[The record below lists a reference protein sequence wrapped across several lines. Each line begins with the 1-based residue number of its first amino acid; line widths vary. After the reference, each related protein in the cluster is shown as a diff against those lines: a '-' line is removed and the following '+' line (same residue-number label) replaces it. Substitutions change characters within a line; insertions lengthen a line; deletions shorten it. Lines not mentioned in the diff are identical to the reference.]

1 MKSHLPIAALILL
14 ALLMMGCQPAVDQP
28 EPSVPAEDIA
38 AIQAIFENYQNTL
51 NNGDAVGF
59 ANLHT
64 EDAIRMPPNTPA
76 LVGKEAIRAESQDFA
91 DQVVLTL
98 TNEVAEVEVIGDWAF
113 IRGAWRASVTPREGG
128 QATERSGK
136 WLSIA
141 VRQPDGTWKLHRHIW
156 NSNDPLPGAAD

>member
-38 AIQAIFENYQNTL
+38 AIQTIFENYQNTL
-51 NNGDAVGF
+51 NNGDAAGF
-59 ANLHT
+59 ANLYT